1 MKRAYIACWLVMAV
15 LLTACAG
22 TRSAYQEA
30 STLDETAAVVGEHYY
45 ALVKEAADLK
55 ESGALTGAALAR
67 VQAADAAAKPLVIQ
81 LTQTAEAYRAV
92 KTADNEAVLQEALNQ
107 AVLAVNGFINALRS
121 ARGS

>member
-1 MKRAYIACWLVMAV
+1 MKRAHIASWLLIAT

-22 TRSAYQEA
+22 TRSAYHEA
-30 STLDETAAVVGEHYY
+30 ITLDETATVVGEHYY

-55 ESGALTGAALAR
+55 ASGALHGGALAQ
-67 VQAADAAAKPLVIQ
+67 VQAADTEAKPLVIQ
-81 LTQTAEAYRAV
+81 LTTAAEAYRALR
-92 KTADNEAVLQEALNQ
+92 TADSEAVLQEALNQ